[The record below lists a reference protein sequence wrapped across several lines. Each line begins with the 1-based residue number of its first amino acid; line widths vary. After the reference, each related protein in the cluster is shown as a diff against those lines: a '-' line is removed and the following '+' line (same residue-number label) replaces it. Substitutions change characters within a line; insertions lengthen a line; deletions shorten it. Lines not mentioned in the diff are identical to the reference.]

1 MKLFHTTLLAA
12 AALASAGRPAW
23 ADTYVALI
31 RGVCTGG
38 DSTYCQADINF
49 TPTGGNFGAGTGTA
63 TVTFTLEN
71 MSGLIPF
78 QSPAVGNPILTS
90 FYFNVPPGTGVAY
103 SEGRILAGS
112 TVYSTGTTVNGI
124 PVPAGCTVLLV
135 DLIRTGFY
143 ELHGNSGTGQYG
155 IFTNSLQTAGGIAA
169 GLVDP
174 ELFVAC
180 VKQGDIFS
188 PLVVGGRVRY
198 TLMLTNLGTSMDS
211 ASDFQDLCSVVSGE
225 RDPSSF
231 GDKFQ
236 GTGQGGG
243 GSCFNGV
250 PCGPT
255 PVARSSWG
263 ALKQIYR

>member
-1 MKLFHTTLLAA
+1 MKLIYSTLIAT
-12 AALASAGRPAW
+12 AALACAGRAAW
-23 ADTYVALI
+23 ADTYTALI

-38 DSTYCQADINF
+38 DSTYCRADIDF
-49 TPTGGNFGAGTGTA
+49 TPTGGNFGTGTGTA
-63 TVTFTLEN
+63 TVKITLEN

-90 FYFNVPPGTGVAY
+90 FYFNVPPGTGVSYTEA
-103 SEGRILAGS
+103 RILAGS

-143 ELHGNSGTGQYG
+143 ELIGNSTTGQYG
-155 IFTNSLQTAGGIAA
+155 IFTNSFQTAGGIAA

-188 PLVVGGRVRY
+188 PLVIGGRVQA
-198 TLMLTNLGTSMDS
+198 TLMLSNLGTNLDS
-211 ASDFQDLCSVVSGE
+211 ASDFQDQCSTVSGQ

-231 GDKFQ
+231 ADKFQ
-236 GTGQGGG
+236 GTGLGGG

-255 PVARSSWG
+255 SVARATWG
-263 ALKQIYR
+263 KVKLIYR